1 LNWINLADL
10 VLVHEQVIDATGGV
24 HGIINPAALESA
36 LVRPFTSLGGEDMFP
51 NLWSKVAALIHS
63 IITFHPFADGNKRTA
78 LIAADVCLKL
88 NGFKLVASEETA
100 PFFWAIARGEKSLEE
115 IITWLK
121 AHTEV
126 AQ

>member
-1 LNWINLADL
+1 MNWINLADL

-24 HGIINPAALESA
+24 HGIINPTALESA

-126 AQ
+126 AR

>member
-1 LNWINLADL
+1 MNWINLADL

-88 NGFKLVASEETA
+88 NGFKLVASEGTA

-126 AQ
+126 AR

>member
-1 LNWINLADL
+1 MNWINLADL

>member
-1 LNWINLADL
+1 MNWINLADL

-88 NGFKLVASEETA
+88 NGFKLVGSEGIA

-121 AHTEV
+121 THTEV
-126 AQ
+126 AR